1 MSIDKIKFM
10 NKLRNDVS
18 FTIDNLIHIY
28 KDVFLLKIFR
38 YINLKY
44 FNLQQSF
51 EEQGVALK
59 SFENIS
65 A

>member
-38 YINLKY
+38 YNNLKY
-44 FNLQQSF
+44 FNLQ
-51 EEQGVALK
+51 
-59 SFENIS
+59 
-65 A
+65 